1 MIQAPASS
9 SAPTRISDMKLNT
22 PWILLDTE
30 TTGLS
35 KPIFAV
41 ELAAQKMRGWE
52 KDGAPFRRLLNHGCK
67 IPDEASR
74 VHGYTR
80 AILERDGSQPADVYE
95 AFAAYAGSLPVV
107 SYHLEYDWDAVLLP
121 EWKRLGI
128 PQIGVRG
135 FCALK
140 LTQRLLDPVP
150 AGNCKLQTLRQYYRL
165 PESGA
170 HTALGDV
177 LTVIDLMKEVLR
189 PLAEKRGLDTW
200 EKIKDFAGDEWYP
213 SRLSFGKFKGR
224 LYQEA
229 RRDSEVRSW
238 LEWLAESTNERS
250 SAMGRWYLTQLE
262 NGNGLEDAAI
272 LDLQIQEL
280 AEGLAGG
287 VPAPAAGLVVFQQPE
302 IQLYQ
307 RLVEAA
313 RVRLAELE
321 LEYGVEKSKVDSIRS
336 RLFTALRTYYQE
348 RDRLRLLVQYRK
360 AFIDRLLAEGEE
372 SAEKTAGD
380 YQREAADKEQEYD
393 STASALEGKRELN
406 EEETARLKQLW
417 KKLVRMFH
425 PDLYEHDPEKRK
437 TYERLTQAINEARD
451 RGDIELLE
459 LIAKDPQAFILKQG
473 WASVSL
479 DGARGLMEL
488 RSLYE
493 HLQARILEMIETLD
507 EVRASADY
515 VIFQAA
521 MADEAVLGQI
531 VTTQQE
537 ELQQEIA
544 ALKAEAERTAEEAK
558 ELVGEVP
565 F

>member
-1 MIQAPASS
+1 MIN
-9 SAPTRISDMKLNT
+9 NT
-22 PWILLDTE
+22 LWILIDTE

-41 ELAAQKMRGWE
+41 EIAAQKMRGWE
-52 KDGAPFRRLLNHGCK
+52 RDGNPFRRMLNHGCK

-80 AILERDGSQPADVYE
+80 EILERDGRPPVEVYE
-95 AFAAYAGSLPVV
+95 AFTAYVGNLPVV
-107 SYHLEYDWDAVLLP
+107 AYHLEYDWDQVLLP
-121 EWKRLGI
+121 EWHLLGI
-128 PQIGVRG
+128 SQIGVRG

-140 LTQRLLDPVP
+140 LTQRLLDPMP

-177 LTVIDLMKEVLR
+177 LTVIDLMQQVLR

-200 EKIKDFAGDEWYP
+200 EKIVGYAGDEWYP

-224 LYQEA
+224 LYQEGKQDA
-229 RRDSEVRSW
+229 ELRSW
-238 LEWLAESTNERS
+238 LEWLAESTNEKS
-250 SAMGRWYLTQLE
+250 SGMGRWYLRQLE
-262 NGNGLEDAAI
+262 NGNGLEDAAM

-280 AEGLAGG
+280 ADGSDGAGR
-287 VPAPAAGLVVFQQPE
+287 GLVVFQQSE
-302 IQLYQ
+302 IELYH

-321 LEYGVEKSKVDSIRS
+321 LEFGIEKSKVDSIRS
-336 RLFTALRTYYQE
+336 RLFTALRAFYQE
-348 RDRLRLLVQYRK
+348 RDRLRLLVQFRK

-372 SAEKTAGD
+372 SAGKTAGD
-380 YQREAADKEQEYD
+380 YEREAADKDKEYD
-393 STASALEGKRELN
+393 STAAALEGKRELN
-406 EEETARLKQLW
+406 EEETTRLKQHW

-459 LIAKDPQAFILKQG
+459 TIAKDPQAFILKQG
-473 WASVSL
+473 WASISL
-479 DGARGLMEL
+479 DVTRGLMEL

-493 HLQARILEMIETLD
+493 HLQARILELIETLD

-515 VIFQAA
+515 AIYQVVEEDAAVIERITAEQRA
-521 MADEAVLGQI
+521 
-531 VTTQQE
+531 
-537 ELQQEIA
+537 ELEKEIE
-544 ALKAEAERTAEEAK
+544 ALKAEAERKAAEAR
-558 ELVGEVP
+558 ELAGEVP